1 MNPVARVVSTV
12 ALAATGFFTLYAFQT
27 LPADARLA
35 IHWDINGIA
44 DGFAGREALFIV
56 PIVFAVAAA
65 LIMVAIRLDPK
76 RANIVRSAE
85 AIGYVA
91 MGLVLLFAVTQSAII
106 NSGFG
111 EAARLDHAAPIVLGA
126 FFALLGF
133 AMPQIK
139 QNYTIGVRLPWT
151 LESEKAWNAAH
162 AFVGRAWIA
171 VGGTT
176 AALAAIPE
184 TVVDLGGT
192 PIIVL
197 LGGLAGSIVATIVI
211 AYQTWR
217 ADARPARRP
226 ARPTRRT
233 ARRAARGTAR
243 RRSSAR

>member
-1 MNPVARVVSTV
+1 MNPVARTVSTV

-27 LPADARLA
+27 LPANAQLA
-35 IHWDINGIA
+35 IHWDINGVA

-56 PIVFAVAAA
+56 PVVFAVAAA

-76 RANIVRSAE
+76 RANLVRSAE

-126 FFALLGF
+126 FVALLGF

-151 LESEKAWNAAH
+151 LESEKAWDASH
-162 AFVGRAWIA
+162 AFVGRAWIS
-171 VGGTT
+171 VGLTT
-176 AALAAIPE
+176 AGLAAIPE
-184 TVVDLGGT
+184 NVLELGGA
-192 PIIVL
+192 PVALL
-197 LGGLAGSIVATIVI
+197 LGGLAVSTAAAVVI
-211 AYQTWR
+211 AYRTWR
-217 ADARPARRP
+217 DDTRSTRPK
-226 ARPTRRT
+226 RRT
-233 ARRAARGTAR
+233 ART
-243 RRSSAR
+243 RSSARK